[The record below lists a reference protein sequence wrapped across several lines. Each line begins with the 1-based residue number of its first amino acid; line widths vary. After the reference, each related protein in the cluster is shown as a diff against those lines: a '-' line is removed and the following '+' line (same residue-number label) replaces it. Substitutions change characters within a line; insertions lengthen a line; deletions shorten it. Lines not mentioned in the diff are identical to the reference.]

1 LPRVILRC
9 TTRLLDLLRAD
20 ESMLVDADPSDEDW
34 YANLL
39 WIDRRKCLLLTHAGT
54 LFPVFIADVRARE
67 LKTIGSFV
75 IGHIDAAL
83 ADEGFARDALG
94 VLDPASVRLAR
105 TASRQV
111 LGFMNDTA
119 TMCRNHSAANGGL
132 AVADLRGLNRQLRR
146 TLHSRGGGY
155 MQPLDLVE
163 GRRLL
168 DRAVRS
174 ADAATDED
182 VRARRVLVV
191 LDTFFEERERARR
204 GDHPPSARLSGA
216 DVIYGNPLTTIGD
229 CLVEAISSGATAL
242 ADRPTDATTS
252 DLVNLR
258 LQYAQYT
265 KLSALATIAAIEM
278 LAQHTGEPKL
288 SERDWITRCAVGEA
302 VAAWNEIRDER
313 NGLEYAVASWL
324 TQALRAY
331 LINLETG
338 SDIEPMEIAKW
349 LLLALAWTAGE
360 LAIGEDVPQTLQG

>member
-1 LPRVILRC
+1 LRRVILRC
-9 TTRLLDLLRAD
+9 TTRVLDLLRVD
-20 ESMLVDADPSDEDW
+20 ESTLVDADPSDEDW
-34 YANLL
+34 YTNLL

-119 TMCRNHSAANGGL
+119 TMCRHYSAASGGL

-146 TLHSRGGGY
+146 TLHNRGGGY
-155 MQPLDLVE
+155 VQPLDLVE
-163 GRRLL
+163 
-168 DRAVRS
+168 DRTVRP
-174 ADAATDED
+174 ADTATDED
-182 VRARRVLVV
+182 VHARRVQVV
-191 LDTFFEERERARR
+191 VDAFFEERERARS
-204 GDHPPSARLSGA
+204 GDDPPSARLSGA
-216 DVIYGNPLTTIGD
+216 DVIYGNPLTSIGD
-229 CLVEAISSGATAL
+229 CLVEAISSAATAL
-242 ADRPTDATTS
+242 AYRPTDATAS
-252 DLVNLR
+252 DLASLR
-258 LQYAQYT
+258 IQHAQYT
-265 KLSALATIAAIEM
+265 KLSALTTISAIEM

-288 SERDWITRCAVGEA
+288 SERDWITRCAVSEA

-313 NGLEYAVASWL
+313 NGLQYAVASWL
-324 TQALRAY
+324 TQGLRAY
-331 LINLETG
+331 LNDLETG

-349 LLLALAWTAGE
+349 LLLALAWMAGE
-360 LAIGEDVPQTLQG
+360 LAIGEEPPQTLHG

>member
-1 LPRVILRC
+1 MILRC
-9 TTRLLDLLRAD
+9 RTRLLDLLRAD
-20 ESMLVDADPSDEDW
+20 ESTLVDADPSDEDW

-75 IGHIDAAL
+75 VGHIDAAL

-94 VLDPASVRLAR
+94 VIDPASVRLAR

-119 TMCRNHSAANGGL
+119 TMCRNHSAASGGL
-132 AVADLRGLNRQLRR
+132 PVADLRGLNRQLRR
-146 TLHSRGGGY
+146 TLHNRGGGY
-155 MQPLDLVE
+155 VRPLHLVDD
-163 GRRLL
+163 RLL
-168 DRAVRS
+168 DRTVRS
-174 ADAATDED
+174 ADTATDED
-182 VRARRVLVV
+182 VRAQRVQLV
-191 LDTFFEERERARR
+191 LDAFFEQRERARS
-204 GDHPPSARLSGA
+204 GDEPPSARLSGA
-216 DVIYGNPLTTIGD
+216 DVIYGNPLTSSGD

-242 ADRPTDATTS
+242 AYRPTDATAS
-252 DLVNLR
+252 DLVSLR
-258 LQYAQYT
+258 IQHAQYT
-265 KLSALATIAAIEM
+265 KLSALTTIAAIEM

-288 SERDWITRCAVGEA
+288 SERDWVTRCAVGEA

-313 NGLEYAVASWL
+313 NGLQYAVASWL

-331 LINLETG
+331 LNALETG

-349 LLLALAWTAGE
+349 LLLALAWMACE
-360 LAIGEDVPQTLQG
+360 LAIGEEPPQTLHG